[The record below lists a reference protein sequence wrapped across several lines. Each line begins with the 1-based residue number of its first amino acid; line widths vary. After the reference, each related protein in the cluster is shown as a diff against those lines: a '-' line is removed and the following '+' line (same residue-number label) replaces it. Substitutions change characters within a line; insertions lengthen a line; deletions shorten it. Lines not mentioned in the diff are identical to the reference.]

1 MTGERSWWASAWIS
15 TFEERSRLDPNRMP
29 RGRQYAAS
37 GQVGDLTLMPGEA
50 RARAQGRMA
59 VPYDI
64 RIRVRP
70 FTDQEWDRVLDVISA
85 DVGRAAALLDGELP
99 PEIAQDVASTGL
111 DLVPGVAEV
120 GPRCTCPDEAEPCK
134 HSAGACFLVADALDT
149 DPFMLLLLRGRTR
162 DEVLAGLRSRRRAA
176 EPAPAWEHTEAER
189 DTGVDAREVFTARP
203 KRGPI
208 PTPPLPPAHA
218 GHPSAIPVDPPASYP
233 GLRED
238 LVGLATDAARRAWEL
253 VTGASP
259 DADLGLDEDADLA
272 RRADIAF
279 GTPAFGRIVER
290 SGVDGRLLARTALAW
305 RYGAQTGLETLAS
318 GWNPHEE
325 QPDAADLL
333 KGAATALRGATG
345 EPAYVVAN
353 KVTAGRVQVRLGRDL
368 LWYPYLS
375 SGEDWEPAG
384 APHADPARA
393 IEVAGLARPRR

>member
-1 MTGERSWWASAWIS
+1 VTGERSWWASAWIT

-29 RGRQYAAS
+29 RGLEYAAS
-37 GQVGDLTLMPGEA
+37 GQVRDLTLMPGEA
-50 RARAQGRMA
+50 RARAQGRMV

-70 FTDQEWDRVLDVISA
+70 FTDQEWDRVLGVISA
-85 DVGRAAALLDGELP
+85 HVGRTAALLDGELP
-99 PEIAQDVASTGL
+99 PEVAQDVASTGL

-149 DPFMLLLLRGRTR
+149 DPFVLLLLRGRTR
-162 DEVLAGLRSRRRAA
+162 DEVLAGLRSRRRSA
-176 EPAPAWEHTEAER
+176 EPGPAWERTEAVQ
-189 DTGVDAREVFTARP
+189 DAGVDAREVFAARP
-203 KRGPI
+203 KRSPI

-218 GHPSAIPVDPPASYP
+218 GHPSAIPVDPPVSYP

-238 LVGLATDAARRAWEL
+238 LVGLASDAALRAWEL

-259 DADLGLDEDADLA
+259 DAALGLDEDADLA

-279 GTPAFGRIVER
+279 GTAAFGRIVQR

-305 RYGAQTGLETLAS
+305 RYGGQTGLGTLTS

-333 KGAATALRGATG
+333 KGAVTALRGATG

-393 IEVAGLARPRR
+393 IEVAGLARPPR

>member
-1 MTGERSWWASAWIS
+1 
-15 TFEERSRLDPNRMP
+15 
-29 RGRQYAAS
+29 
-37 GQVGDLTLMPGEA
+37 
-50 RARAQGRMA
+50 MA

-70 FTDQEWDRVLDVISA
+70 FTDEEWDRVLDVISA
-85 DVGRAAALLDGELP
+85 HVGRAAALLDGELP

-120 GPRCTCPDEAEPCK
+120 GPRCTCPDDAEPCK

-149 DPFMLLLLRGRTR
+149 DPFVLLLLRGRTR

-176 EPAPAWEHTEAER
+176 EPAPAGERAEAMR
-189 DTGVDAREVFTARP
+189 DTGVDAREVFGARP
-203 KRGPI
+203 RRGPI
-208 PTPPLPPAHA
+208 PTPPLPPAHT

-238 LVGLATDAARRAWEL
+238 LVGLAADAAQRAWKL

-259 DADLGLDEDADLA
+259 DAGLGLDEAADLA

-279 GTPAFGRIVER
+279 GTPAFDRIAAR

-305 RYGAQTGLETLAS
+305 RYGGQTGLETLTS

-333 KGAATALRGATG
+333 KEAATALRGATG
-345 EPAYVVAN
+345 KPAYVVAN

-368 LWYPYLS
+368 LWYPYLI

-384 APHADPARA
+384 PPHTDPVRV
-393 IEVAGLARPRR
+393 IEVAGLAAPVVR

>member
-29 RGRQYAAS
+29 RGLEYAAS

-50 RARAQGRMA
+50 RARAQGRIA

-85 DVGRAAALLDGELP
+85 HVGRAAALLDGELP
-99 PEIAQDVASTGL
+99 PEIAKDVASTGL

-149 DPFMLLLLRGRTR
+149 DPFVLLLLRGRTR

-176 EPAPAWEHTEAER
+176 EPGPAWERTEAVQ
-189 DTGVDAREVFTARP
+189 DPGVDARGVFAAP
-203 KRGPI
+203 LKRSPI

-218 GHPSAIPVDPPASYP
+218 GHPSAIPVDPPVSYP

-259 DADLGLDEDADLA
+259 DAALGLDEDADLA
-272 RRADIAF
+272 RRADLAF

-290 SGVDGRLLARTALAW
+290 SGVNGRLLARTALAW
-305 RYGAQTGLETLAS
+305 RYGGQTGLETLTS
-318 GWNPHEE
+318 GWVPHEE

-333 KGAATALRGATG
+333 KGAVTALRGATG

-353 KVTAGRVQVRLGRDL
+353 RVTANRVQVRLGRDL

-384 APHADPARA
+384 PPHADPGRA